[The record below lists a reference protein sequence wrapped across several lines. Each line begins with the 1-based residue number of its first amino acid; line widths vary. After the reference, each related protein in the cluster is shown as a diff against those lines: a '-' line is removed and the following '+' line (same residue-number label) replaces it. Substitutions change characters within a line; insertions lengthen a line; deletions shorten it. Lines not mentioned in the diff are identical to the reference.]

1 MNIYGIEKMS
11 LLDYDDKICATIFTR
26 GCNFKCPFCHN
37 SSLVTNFDES
47 LIPIDQ
53 NELFSFLKKRKG
65 VLDAVTITGGEPTL
79 NHDLIDFIKEI
90 KQLGYLIKLD
100 TNGTNF
106 EMVKYLLENHLIDYV
121 AMDIKNSFTKYNLTA
136 GCDNIDLK
144 SIKETIDF
152 LINSDYE
159 YEFRTTVVKEFH
171 KKEDFI
177 EINEMIKGAKKY
189 RLQKFVDNDYCI
201 KKGLHEIPFDEIKS
215 FIPLLNNIKDVKLRG
230 Y

>member
-1 MNIYGIEKMS
+1 MDFVGLEKLS
-11 LLDYDDKICATIFTR
+11 LVDYDEKIACTLFME
-26 GCNFKCPFCHN
+26 GCNFRCPFCHN
-37 SSLVTNFDES
+37 AQLVNKTNNNI
-47 LIPIDQ
+47 IPWDDV
-53 NELFSFLKKRKG
+53 LAFLNRRKG
-65 VLDAVTITGGEPTL
+65 IMDAVVITGGEPTL
-79 NHDLIDFIKEI
+79 MDDLEDKIIQIKKI
-90 KQLGYLIKLD
+90 GYEVKLD

-106 EMVKYLLENHLIDYV
+106 EMVKYLLENQLIDYV

-144 SIKETIDF
+144 SIKDTIDF

-171 KKEDFI
+171 NKDDFI